1 MKAILAGLVLAV
13 ATAAQS
19 AGIAPSGEQVLGVA
33 DARHLLNRAGFGA
46 SDAEIR
52 TLAPLKRA
60 EAVDRLLAT
69 ATMQPTIAPPAFV
82 RDPFLPYYKIRELD
96 AEARMAELRTRQQQG
111 FALRAWWLHEM
122 TVTPAPLAERMTL
135 FWHGH
140 FATSQLKVRSVP
152 LMYRQHELLRRE
164 ALGSFRRML
173 HEIARDP
180 AMLIY
185 LDNAGSRKEAPNEN
199 FAREVME
206 LFTLGEGN
214 YTERDVREAARA
226 FTGWSLDRD
235 RGEYLYRRAWHDY
248 GEKTVLGRTG
258 RLDGAS
264 VLDLLLAH
272 PRTAEHITAKL
283 WREFV
288 SPTPDAAEVRR
299 LAAVYREAG
308 YEVKPLL
315 RALFLSEAFWAEGNR
330 ASLIKS
336 PVDVVV
342 GTLRTFGIQP
352 MDYRPAA
359 FTVAALGQ
367 SLFTP
372 PNVKGWP
379 GGEAWIDAS
388 TLLGRRQ
395 FIDRVFRG
403 NEPMRTMAVAGE
415 AMTTAP
421 QEAMAAQPPREAMR
435 RMLERGMD
443 TYAFEPERWS
453 RGVQHGLADRG
464 AYVTALVLAA
474 APANPMPAADDE
486 GALVR
491 ALVADPVFQL
501 R

>member
-1 MKAILAGLVLAV
+1 MKTVLAGLLLAV
-13 ATAAQS
+13 VSASQA
-19 AGIAPSGEQVLGVA
+19 AGIGTT
-33 DARHLLNRAGFGA
+33 DARHLLNRTGFGA
-46 SDAEIR
+46 SDSEVRA
-52 TLAPLKRA
+52 LAPLAR
-60 EAVDRLLAT
+60 EQAVDRLLAAT
-69 ATMQPTIAPPAFV
+69 ATQPTIAAPAFV
-82 RDPFLPYYKIRELD
+82 RDPFVPYSRIRDLD

-122 TVTPAPLAERMTL
+122 TVSPSPLGERMTL

-140 FATSQLKVRSVP
+140 FATSQQKVRSVT

-164 ALGSFRRML
+164 ALGSFRRLL
-173 HEIARDP
+173 HEVARDP
-180 AMLIY
+180 AMLVY
-185 LDNAGSRKEAPNEN
+185 LDNAGSRRQAPNEN

-214 YTERDVREAARA
+214 YTERDVKEAARA

-235 RGEYLYRRAWHDY
+235 TGEYLYRSAWHDT
-248 GEKTVLGRTG
+248 GEKSVLGRSG
-258 RLDGAS
+258 RLDGTA
-264 VLDLLLAH
+264 VLDVLLAH

-288 SPTPDAAEVRR
+288 SPVPDAAEVRR
-299 LAAVYREAG
+299 MAALFRDAN

-315 RALFLSEAFWAEGNR
+315 RAMLLSDAFWAEANR

-342 GTLRTFGIQP
+342 GTLRTFEIQP

-359 FTVAALGQ
+359 FAIAALGQ
-367 SLFTP
+367 NLFTP

-395 FIDRVFRG
+395 FVDRVFRG
-403 NEPMRTMAVAGE
+403 ADPMKAMAAAEEG
-415 AMTTAP
+415 
-421 QEAMAAQPPREAMR
+421 MAAQPPREAMR
-435 RMLERGMD
+435 RSLERGMD
-443 TYAFEPERWS
+443 TYAFQPERWS
-453 RGVQHGLADRG
+453 RIVDNGLADRAG
-464 AYVTALVLAA
+464 YVQALVLAA
-474 APANPMPAADDE
+474 PPANPIPAGDDE
-486 GALVR
+486 AALVR